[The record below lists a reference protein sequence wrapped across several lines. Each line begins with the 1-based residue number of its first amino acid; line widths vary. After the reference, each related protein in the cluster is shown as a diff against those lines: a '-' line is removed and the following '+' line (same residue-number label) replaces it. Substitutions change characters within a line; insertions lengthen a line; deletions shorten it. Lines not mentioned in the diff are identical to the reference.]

1 MHRFAYLMITAF
13 IAAGALGFAAATT
26 SSTAYA
32 QTCTSTGTQQILSS
46 TCERHYVGLT
56 CGEGGCT
63 QYTMNMVPISISCST
78 DQHDVRVKVS
88 LCGGGIIVLPST
100 VYVGIKLT
108 TGALLSGY
116 ATPTGTGSTDYI
128 IDFECITG
136 SPTKTYVSG
145 TGGVNIEGIVTTVAC
160 CGSECW

>member
-1 MHRFAYLMITAF
+1 M
-13 IAAGALGFAAATT
+13 
-26 SSTAYA
+26 
-32 QTCTSTGTQQILSS
+32 C
-46 TCERHYVGLT
+46 
-56 CGEGGCT
+56 
-63 QYTMNMVPISISCST
+63 
-78 DQHDVRVKVS
+78 RVK
-88 LCGGGIIVLPST
+88 GLPLWWWHHCAALDRLH
-100 VYVGIKLT
+100 VGMNSP

-128 IDFECITG
+128 IDCECITG